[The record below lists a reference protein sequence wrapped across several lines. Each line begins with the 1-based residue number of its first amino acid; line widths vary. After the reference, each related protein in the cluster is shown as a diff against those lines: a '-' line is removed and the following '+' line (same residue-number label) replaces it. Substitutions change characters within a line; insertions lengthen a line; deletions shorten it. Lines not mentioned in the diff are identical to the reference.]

1 MAESTETTTPNQAG
15 AAAEKAPK
23 RVLIVMAH
31 PDDGEFGCGGTV
43 AKWVAEG
50 RDTWYCL
57 VTDGQV
63 GDAGDNEITSE
74 GLVAKR
80 RVEAQNAANTLGV
93 QHPVIFLH
101 YMDSQ
106 LEPTLQVRRDIAR
119 VIRQV
124 RPDVVICQD
133 PTSRWSGQGYI
144 NHPDHRAAGEA
155 TLAAI
160 MPVASTRLAFP
171 ELMAEGLTTHNV
183 KEIYMMGTQSADR
196 WVDIGGFVEKKIEA
210 LRQHVSQLRDW
221 DPKDGITEW
230 AKADGERARKHG
242 HDFTY
247 AEDFKY
253 IRLEDD

>member
-1 MAESTETTTPNQAG
+1 MAESTEAKETTET
-15 AAAEKAPK
+15 AERAPK

-43 AKWVAEG
+43 AKWAAEG
-50 RDTWYCL
+50 RDIWYCL

-74 GLVAKR
+74 QLAAKR
-80 RVEAQNAANTLGV
+80 AVEAQNAADALGV
-93 QHPVIFLH
+93 QHPVIHLH
-101 YMDSQ
+101 YMDSR
-106 LEPTLQVRRDIAR
+106 LEPTLEVRRDIAR

-124 RPDVVICQD
+124 KPDVVICQD
-133 PTSRWSGQGYI
+133 PTVRWSGQDYI

-171 ELMAEGLTTHNV
+171 ELAAEGLATHNV
-183 KEIYMMGTQSADR
+183 REIYISGTHNADR
-196 WVDIGGFVEKKIEA
+196 WVDIEGYVEKKVEA
-210 LRQHVSQLRDW
+210 LRQHVSQLRGW
-221 DPKDGITEW
+221 DPQESMTQW
-230 AKADGERARKHG
+230 AKQGGEQARKHG

-247 AEDFKY
+247 AEGYKY
-253 IRLEDD
+253 IRMDDD

>member
-1 MAESTETTTPNQAG
+1 MAETTEMTQTSV
-15 AAAEKAPK
+15 EKKQK

-43 AKWVAEG
+43 AKWAAEG
-50 RDTWYCL
+50 ADVWYCL

-63 GDAGDNEITSE
+63 GDAGDTEITSE
-74 GLVAKR
+74 ALAAKR
-80 RVEAQNAANTLGV
+80 AVEAQNAADALGV
-93 QHPVIFLH
+93 RHPVIFLH
-101 YMDSQ
+101 YWDSR
-106 LEPTLQVRRDIAR
+106 LEPTLEVRRDIAR

-124 RPDVVICQD
+124 KPDVVICQD
-133 PTSRWSGQGYI
+133 PTVRWSGQGYI

-171 ELMAEGLTTHNV
+171 ELAAEGLPTHNV
-183 KEIYMMGTQSADR
+183 REIYISTSQNADR
-196 WVDIGGFVEKKIEA
+196 WVDIGGYVEKKVEA
-210 LRQHVSQLRDW
+210 LRQHVSQLRGW
-221 DPKDGITEW
+221 DPMESMTQW
-230 AKADGERARKHG
+230 AKESGNVAHKHG

-247 AEDFKY
+247 AESYKY

>member
-1 MAESTETTTPNQAG
+1 MTDASATNPTES
-15 AAAEKAPK
+15 AEKPTA
-23 RVLIVMAH
+23 RRGLIVMAH
-31 PDDGEFGCGGTV
+31 PDDGEFSCGGTV
-43 AKWVAEG
+43 AKWAAEG
-50 RDTWYCL
+50 YDMWYCL

-63 GDAGDNEITSE
+63 GDAGDKEITSE
-74 GLVAKR
+74 ALAAKR
-80 RVEAQNAANTLGV
+80 HIEAQNAADALGV

-101 YMDSQ
+101 YMDSR
-106 LEPTLQVRRDIAR
+106 LEPTLDVRRDIAR

-133 PTSRWSGQGYI
+133 PTVRWSGQGYI

-171 ELMAEGLTTHNV
+171 ELAAEGLETHNV
-183 KEIYMMGTQSADR
+183 KEIYISGTQSADR
-196 WVDIGGFVEKKIEA
+196 WVNIEGYVEKKIAA
-210 LRQHVSQLRDW
+210 LRAHVSQLGDW
-221 DPKDGITEW
+221 DPQEGITQW
-230 AKADGERARKHG
+230 AKEGGAAARKHG

-247 AEDFKY
+247 AEGFKY